1 MEEAKNL
8 SQGETTVSK
17 QKYEELKQKYEALR
31 SKVGEE
37 WVHIKEKMQV
47 YGEGAEEFF
56 DSLARYIKENPQRAS
71 IIAGIL
77 GLSVGL
83 ILGILIRGGK
93 DK

>member
-31 SKVGEE
+31 SKAREE
-37 WVHIKEKMQV
+37 WVHIKEKMQFM
-47 YGEGAEEFF
+47 EKGAEEFF

>member
-8 SQGETTVSK
+8 SQEETTVSK

-83 ILGILIRGGK
+83 VLGILIRGGK

>member
-8 SQGETTVSK
+8 SQEETTVSK

-37 WVHIKEKMQV
+37 WVHIKEKMQI

>member
-8 SQGETTVSK
+8 SQEETTVSK

-37 WVHIKEKMQV
+37 WVHIKEKMKV